1 MLLASLATATQANKC
16 GRSDVPCLEVPPC
29 SSGSGGGSGG
39 GGGFVAASSFLLD
52 TNKSAAC
59 HGGVS
64 ALCNDATLNGACL
77 ARLRQAYGARAL
89 PLVAARDVACDA
101 GGNSPA
107 VPACHGREWRCYS
120 PLSLR
125 PGDGRWSN
133 ASSAVPL
140 AVCSGEGAVGDALRA
155 AWRACPAPPPRQGT
169 RARLCHEPGRGLR
182 VTANATDADI
192 FSNARH
198 CNDPT
203 FALGDVVEL
212 FVAPVSSAWDN
223 PAWYMEIDAASNGV
237 LWGGLS
243 YNPLGYK
250 APHQGGNFTGNE
262 TCARYEAA
270 HPGAC
275 VNACNASTLDA
286 CALSCSGAASFY
298 GGLTVRASTDGD
310 SWWAADFWVPWAILP
325 QLHSGASPL
334 GTPPPP
340 PRLLR
345 LNLYRYDYPTRRA
358 NGTWDRKDF
367 ELTAWSPSGYG
378 DFHTPSFFGV
388 AVLLDK

>member
-1 MLLASLATATQANKC
+1 M
-16 GRSDVPCLEVPPC
+16 
-29 SSGSGGGSGG
+29 
-39 GGGFVAASSFLLD
+39 
-52 TNKSAAC
+52 
-59 HGGVS
+59 
-64 ALCNDATLNGACL
+64 
-77 ARLRQAYGARAL
+77 
-89 PLVAARDVACDA
+89 
-101 GGNSPA
+101 
-107 VPACHGREWRCYS
+107 
-120 PLSLR
+120 
-125 PGDGRWSN
+125 
-133 ASSAVPL
+133 
-140 AVCSGEGAVGDALRA
+140 GDALRA

-169 RARLCHEPGRGLR
+169 TARLCHEPGRGLR

-237 LWGGLS
+237 LWGGLT

-325 QLHSGASPL
+325 QLHSGLLIALVVTQKLRQKPFHSSEPSLVRPECVYRITAFFKTPLKASFSSFKVVFSYVENVSRKIL
-334 GTPPPP
+334 VCHH
-340 PRLLR
+340 
-345 LNLYRYDYPTRRA
+345 YPA
-358 NGTWDRKDF
+358 
-367 ELTAWSPSGYG
+367 LTYVTSKALQARCS
-378 DFHTPSFFGV
+378 
-388 AVLLDK
+388 